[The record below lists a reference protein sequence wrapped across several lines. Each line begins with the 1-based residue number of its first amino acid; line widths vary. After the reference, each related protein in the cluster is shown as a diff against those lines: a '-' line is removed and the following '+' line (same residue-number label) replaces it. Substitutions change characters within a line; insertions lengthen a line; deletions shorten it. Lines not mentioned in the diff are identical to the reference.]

1 MTDITLP
8 PELAAKEAALRG
20 ILEGCGSVLVAYSGG
35 VDSSY
40 LADAAHEALGDRAL
54 LVIADSPSIPR
65 AELAEARALA
75 AARGWRLDV
84 IQTRE
89 FDLEDYRRNDGR
101 RCYHCK
107 ATLFS
112 TLRAHAD
119 ARGVAVVAHGEIADD
134 ALDPTRLGALA
145 AREQGVRAPLAEA
158 GLTKDDI
165 RVLSRRRGLPT
176 WDKPSF
182 ACLSSRFP
190 KGVALSPEDLLR
202 VERAEE
208 CLRALGFRQYRAR
221 HHGDLCRIEVDPADL
236 PRMLEPGLREQLVE
250 TLRGLGY
257 RHVTVDLAGYR
268 TGSTA

>member
-1 MTDITLP
+1 MTDTTLS

-40 LADAAHEALGDRAL
+40 LAEVAHEVLGDRAL

-119 ARGVAVVAHGEIADD
+119 IHGIAAVAHGEIADD
-134 ALDPTRLGALA
+134 ALDPTRLGAVA
-145 AREQGVRAPLAEA
+145 AREQDVRAPLAEA

-165 RVLSRRRGLPT
+165 RALSRRRGLPT

-208 CLRALGFRQYRAR
+208 CLRGLGFKQYRAR
-221 HHGDLCRIEVDPADL
+221 HHGDLCRIEVDPEDL